1 MFLCK
6 SSRPM
11 IDDSF
16 SVSLSSSKRRLNLR
30 QKLSILKMQS
40 LCLFKTLFDFKLARN
55 NTNTF
60 CKKKNRRRRRVCYV
74 RARRERS
81 FGATCN
87 REERA
92 FCDSSFFFCDVGAF
106 YPFFFRRKTSLERDL
121 RFLKKRCNDE
131 RKNVDDTM
139 TMRSKYT
146 FCLRLKA
153 RC

>member
-30 QKLSILKMQS
+30 QNSRILKMHS
-40 LCLFKTLFDFKLARN
+40 FVKLFSILSSRGT
-55 NTNTF
+55 TQTPSV
-60 CKKKNRRRRRVCYV
+60 KKNFVVVVVFDYTRD
-74 RARRERS
+74 ERS

-87 REERA
+87 REESA
-92 FCDSSFFFCDVGAF
+92 FCDSLFFMGAF
-106 YPFFFRRKTSLERDL
+106 YPFFFLEKPLESEFEIFEEGATRRE
-121 RFLKKRCNDE
+121 KKCGRYDANA
-131 RKNVDDTM
+131 R
-139 TMRSKYT
+139 RLLA
-146 FCLRLKA
+146 FLKA